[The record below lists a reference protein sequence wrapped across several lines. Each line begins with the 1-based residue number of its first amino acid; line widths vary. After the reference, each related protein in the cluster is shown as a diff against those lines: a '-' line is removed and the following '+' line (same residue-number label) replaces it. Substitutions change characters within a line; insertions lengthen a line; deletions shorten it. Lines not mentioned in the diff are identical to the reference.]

1 MMICGCVLTVVRI
14 IVTTYPFPCGRCNS
28 TARLMNFLFTGRD
41 FSLFC
46 HSIRPLNAALAMVK
60 ALFRIAGQISI
71 FYRKNAAV
79 MFVNPGPCNRRLP
92 IPIIYNLIRQI
103 AKRLSGH
110 VGNLICL
117 RSK

>member
-1 MMICGCVLTVVRI
+1 MIKIFCS
-14 IVTTYPFPCGRCNS
+14 IVTQTSVFHRK
-28 TARLMNFLFTGRD
+28 D
-41 FSLFC
+41 
-46 HSIRPLNAALAMVK
+46 AALMLVK
-60 ALFRIAGQISI
+60 PFS
-71 FYRKNAAV
+71 
-79 MFVNPGPCNRRLP
+79 CNRRLP

>member
-1 MMICGCVLTVVRI
+1 MHRPLTESPIFRA
-14 IVTTYPFPCGRCNS
+14 TW
-28 TARLMNFLFTGRD
+28 RD
-41 FSLFC
+41 ISLFC